1 VGHRI
6 AIGAVAT
13 GAFNNGEPAGNTYLG
28 YQDLVVPGVPGAIP
42 GYAPAF
48 PFTSTRVYIY
58 VYTSPVT
65 NLLIGA
71 FSPDN
76 PFTFHYTC
84 HDVVNLG
91 TITGLGFHE
100 IPVAINILANDSLA
114 YSCSSGSLGFGA
126 PGLLVA
132 ETANGNHV
140 ILADTALYTQIPI
153 FGVQIYADNYV
164 YPTVSLP
171 ATLVSQTSAVLNGS
185 ILNEWGINGIVDGI
199 LVSGSFVFE
208 WGLTTAYGNYTAG
221 QTCISAP
228 QNFSQMI
235 TGLIPKTT
243 YHFRAL
249 GPLNPFVPG
258 PNPAGTPGADMTF
271 TTLDPTYPSIRM
283 TYPVK
288 RRLT

>member
-1 VGHRI
+1 VRHRI
-6 AIGAVAT
+6 AIGSSSVGSETEA
-13 GAFNNGEPAGNTYLG
+13 AGNTYLG
-28 YQDLVVPGVPGAIP
+28 YQDFVIPGFPGAIP

-48 PFTSTRVYIY
+48 AFTSTRVYIC
-58 VYTSPVT
+58 VNTSPVT
-65 NLLIGA
+65 DLLIGA

-91 TITGLGFHE
+91 TVTGLGFHE
-100 IPVAINILANDSLA
+100 IPVAIDILPNDSLA
-114 YSCSSGSLGFGA
+114 YSCSSGSLAFG
-126 PGLLVA
+126 GINSLVA
-132 ETANGNHV
+132 ETVSGNHV
-140 ILADTALYTQIPI
+140 IIGDTSLYSQVPI

-199 LVSGSFVFE
+199 LVSGFFVFE
-208 WGLTTAYGNYTAG
+208 WGLTTAYGNYTVG
-221 QTCISAP
+221 QDCTSAP

-235 TGLIPKTT
+235 IGLTPKTT

-258 PNPAGTPGADMTF
+258 TNPGGTPGVDMTF

-283 TYPVK
+283 AYPVK